1 MLGAKKSALIVAKST
16 VEKRVED
23 IKKVDIDIFDSGE
36 TKVEAGEF
44 TYSLLTPGTPISLN
58 FLDKNTGYIRFNI
71 NLNGESK
78 VVLGCMLDG
87 ETEIKPALVQDT
99 TLGNHYEFSFRLKNA
114 TGTHFISLKVGNCKT
129 DTRGR
134 MLLSSVSNERIILS
148 QENYLFK
155 FHILLRSKNQMS
167 VVNVPQD
174 TYRDAL
180 LNVTKLWLLS
190 GKYDRVR
197 RPDWAGFFEDRLR
210 RYPMNAEGA
219 VQVQND
225 LLKEIRG
232 KIKDVIISECIATPN
247 LVDRSWDVAVTS
259 TDTVTQT
266 STLNMNK
273 TQKSVTI
280 NVDED
285 NVSKSTILELG

>member
-23 IKKVDIDIFDSGE
+23 IKRVDIDIFDSGE

-44 TYSLLTPGTPISLN
+44 TYSLITPGTPISLN

-87 ETEIKPALVQDT
+87 ETEIRPSLVQDAES
-99 TLGNHYEFSFRLKNA
+99 GNHYEFSFRLKNA
-114 TGTHFISLKVGNCKT
+114 TGTHFITLKVGNCKVDRSGKAVEST
-129 DTRGR
+129 
-134 MLLSSVSNERIILS
+134 LSKERIILS
-148 QENYLFK
+148 QENFLFK

-197 RPDWAGFFEDRLR
+197 RPEWAGFFEDRLR
-210 RYPMNAEGA
+210 RYPMTAEGA
-219 VQVQND
+219 EQVQSD
-225 LLKEIRG
+225 LLQEIRG
-232 KIKDVIISECIATPN
+232 KIKDVIITDCVATPN
-247 LVDRSWDVAVTS
+247 LLEKSWEVAVTS

-266 STLNMNK
+266 STLNMSKN
-273 TQKSVTI
+273 QKAVTI
-280 NVDED
+280 NIDED
-285 NVSKSTILELG
+285 NVSKSTIIEMD

>member
-44 TYSLLTPGTPISLN
+44 TYSLLTPGTPIELN
-58 FLDKNTGYIRFNI
+58 FLDKDTGYIRFNI

-87 ETEIKPALVQDT
+87 EIEIKPTLVQDAT
-99 TLGNHYEFSFRLKNA
+99 SGNHYEFSFRLKNA
-114 TGTHFISLKVGNCKT
+114 TGTHFIALKVGNCKT
-129 DTRGR
+129 DNNGKL
-134 MLLSSVSNERIILS
+134 LLSSTSKEHIVLR

-167 VVNVPQD
+167 VVDVPQD

-197 RPDWAGFFEDRLR
+197 HPEWAGFFEDRLR
-210 RYPMNAEGA
+210 RYPMSAEGA
-219 VQVQND
+219 EQVQND
-225 LLKEIRG
+225 LLAAIGG
-232 KIKDVIISECIATPN
+232 KIKDVIISDCVATPN
-247 LVDRSWDVAVTS
+247 PVDKSWDVAVTS
-259 TDTVTQT
+259 TDTRTQT
-266 STLNMNK
+266 STLSMSRDQK
-273 TQKSVTI
+273 TVTI
-280 NVDED
+280 NIDED
-285 NVSKSTILELG
+285 NVSKSTIIELS